1 MIHDEDTARNLDT
14 DEVLLL
20 LDDWD
25 SEDGM
30 DMPSTIL
37 ILQRKWRPYQ
47 VKKRKNTSRQWIMKS
62 KVLREGTHSRLF

>member
-47 VKKRKNTSRQWIMKS
+47 VKKRKNTSR
-62 KVLREGTHSRLF
+62 